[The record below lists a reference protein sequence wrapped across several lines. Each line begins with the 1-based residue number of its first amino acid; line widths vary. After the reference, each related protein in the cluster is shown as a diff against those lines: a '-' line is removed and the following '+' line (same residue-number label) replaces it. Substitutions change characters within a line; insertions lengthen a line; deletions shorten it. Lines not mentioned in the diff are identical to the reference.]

1 VFPTQADD
9 EQQRMIA
16 WLKTSP
22 EFAALGEWSR
32 QQRDGYL
39 AKLAEALWR
48 RPDDV
53 TQAALREKAAFFR
66 GMNIVLNQPFF
77 SAKALERALEQPTE
91 EL

>member
-1 VFPTQADD
+1 VV
-9 EQQRMIA
+9 
-16 WLKTSP
+16 
-22 EFAALGEWSR
+22 AAATRRLPR
-32 QQRDGYL
+32 QPRRS
-39 AKLAEALWR
+39 ALWR

-91 EL
+91 EQ